1 MNMENEKEKKNAND
15 YIDSDLSGLID
26 DIKNEIP
33 EGEEK
38 QEETQ
43 SIKKKILT
51 PKKVA
56 KSIQPVSRMM
66 ARKFDLASIELTD
79 EDAND
84 LAEALEP
91 FEENLD
97 KILKIIP
104 YIPLI
109 LFAIGYSARIWE
121 ERSKKKKSKKKNVV
135 KKPKVKK

>member
-1 MNMENEKEKKNAND
+1 M
-15 YIDSDLSGLID
+15 IS
-26 DIKNEIP
+26 
-33 EGEEK
+33 
-38 QEETQ
+38 

-66 ARKFDLASIELTD
+66 SRKFDLASIELTD

-104 YIPLI
+104 YVPLI
-109 LFAIGYSARIWE
+109 LFAIGYSARVWE
-121 ERSKKKKSKKKNVV
+121 ERSKKKKLKKKNVV

>member
-1 MNMENEKEKKNAND
+1 MNMENEKEKKNASD

-33 EGEEK
+33 DGDEQK

-66 ARKFDLASIELTD
+66 ARESQDR
-79 EDAND
+79 
-84 LAEALEP
+84 
-91 FEENLD
+91 
-97 KILKIIP
+97 IIP
-104 YIPLI
+104 
-109 LFAIGYSARIWE
+109 RE
-121 ERSKKKKSKKKNVV
+121 
-135 KKPKVKK
+135 